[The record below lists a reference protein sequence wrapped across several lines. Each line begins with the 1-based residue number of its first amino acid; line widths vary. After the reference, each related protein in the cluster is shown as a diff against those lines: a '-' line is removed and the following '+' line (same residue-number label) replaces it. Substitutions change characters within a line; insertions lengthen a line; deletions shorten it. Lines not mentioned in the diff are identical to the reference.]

1 MPLLRPGETIDM
13 NTFYLV
19 AGMAV
24 VTFAIRYILFPLSG
38 RLNFSNNLKRALGY
52 VPPAVL
58 SAIIV
63 PAALI
68 PDGQT
73 LNFAWT
79 NPYLAGAVMTTLI
92 GWLSKNLLITIVGGM
107 AGFALWQWLL
117 THWLP

>member
-1 MPLLRPGETIDM
+1 MIDM
-13 NTFYLV
+13 STFYLV

-24 VTFAIRYILFPLSG
+24 VTFSIRYILFPLAG
-38 RLNFSNNLKRALGY
+38 RLNFSDNLKRALGY

-58 SAIIV
+58 TAIIV
-63 PAALI
+63 PATLM

-73 LNFAWT
+73 FNLSWT
-79 NPYLAGAVMTTLI
+79 NPYLAGALLTTLI

-117 THWLP
+117 TQWLT